1 MERIIKRRFK
11 KLKFTILV
19 ILLITISSLGCIEE
33 SGPDEESEEPIEQ
46 NELLEQINS
55 RALDWLAG
63 LDVDPIKLRD
73 EMGIKGK
80 KNYVQVLDIYLC
92 LYQTTND
99 PEKKMEYKDKVAE
112 LIQITKEEEY
122 HDLNEINDTQF
133 RQDSTSYLRAW
144 YIINEFGFNTSY
156 YITEIEKVLPR
167 LNSHLPTRGTNQK
180 MAFVFYYHKLGYQ
193 INYTMAELF
202 NNSVIRSRE
211 EIQNLSELEVYFL
224 THEIFFLH
232 DDAQLNLL
240 SSDDY
245 KYINA
250 TLLYQINKT
259 LGEDN
264 VDLLAELLMVMNY
277 LDYSELKE
285 YETVLNYLL
294 NSQNKNGSF
303 GYYEDVRRYY
313 QEQGII
319 IDVDIY
325 LYLHTTE
332 VTLRALNEAVYS

>member
-1 MERIIKRRFK
+1 MERIIKRKFK
-11 KLKFTILV
+11 KLKITILV
-19 ILLITISSLGCIEE
+19 ILLITIGSLGCIKEPG
-33 SGPDEESEEPIEQ
+33 SDEEDKEPIEQ

-99 PEKKMEYKDKVAE
+99 PEKKVEYKDKVAE
-112 LIQITKEEEY
+112 LIQVTKEEKY

-167 LNSHLPTRGTNQK
+167 LDAHLPTRGTNQK
-180 MAFVFYYHKLGYQ
+180 MAFMFYYHQLGYQ

-202 NNSVIRSRE
+202 NNSVIRDRK
-211 EIQNLSELEVYFL
+211 EIQNLSELDVYFF
-224 THEIFFLH
+224 THEIFFLY

-240 SSDDY
+240 IFDDY
-245 KYINA
+245 EYINA
-250 TLLYQINKT
+250 TLIYQINKK
-259 LGEDN
+259 LAEDN

-277 LDYSELKE
+277 LNYRDMKE

-313 QEQGII
+313 QEQGIN
-319 IDVDIY
+319 IDVDISI
-325 LYLHTTE
+325 YLHTTE
-332 VTLRALNEAVYS
+332 VTLRALNEAIYS

>member
-1 MERIIKRRFK
+1 MEKIIERRTR

-19 ILLITISSLGCIEE
+19 ILLITISSFGCIEE
-33 SGPDEESEEPIEQ
+33 SGPDEEPEEPIEQ

-99 PEKKMEYKDKVAE
+99 PKKKGEYKDEVAE
-112 LIQITKEEEY
+112 LIQVTKEEKY
-122 HDLNEINDTQF
+122 HDLNEINETQF
-133 RQDSTSYLRAW
+133 REDSTSYLRAW

-156 YITEIEKVLPR
+156 YITGIEKVLPR
-167 LNSHLPTRGTNQK
+167 LNAHLPTRGTNQK
-180 MAFVFYYHKLGYQ
+180 MAFVFYYHQLGYE
-193 INYTMAELF
+193 INYKMAELF
-202 NNSVIRSRE
+202 NNSVIRTRE
-211 EIQNLSELEVYFL
+211 EIQNLSELDVYFF

-240 SSDDY
+240 TSDDY
-245 KYINA
+245 EYINA
-250 TLLYQINKT
+250 TIIYQINKT
-259 LGEDN
+259 LVENN

-277 LDYSELKE
+277 LNYRDMKE

-294 NSQNKNGSF
+294 NNQNKNGSF
-303 GYYEDVRRYY
+303 GNYEGAREYY
-313 QEQGII
+313 QELGIDI
-319 IDVDIY
+319 DIY

-332 VTLRALNEAVYS
+332 VTLRALNEAVNS